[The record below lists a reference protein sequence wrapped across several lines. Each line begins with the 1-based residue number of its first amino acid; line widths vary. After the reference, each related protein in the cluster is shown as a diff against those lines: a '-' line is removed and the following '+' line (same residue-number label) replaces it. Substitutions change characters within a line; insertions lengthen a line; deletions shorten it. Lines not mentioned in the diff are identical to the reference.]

1 MDKKNGKEHTAA
13 YTVIGLAFVTL
24 GITLFDDEEVMRIS
38 FIGAGMLFLIYSAF
52 VGFRSSKSDSGI
64 EKDK

>member
-1 MDKKNGKEHTAA
+1 MDKKTGGEHTAA

-24 GITLFDDEEVMRIS
+24 GITLFDDEEVMRIG

-52 VGFRSSKSDSGI
+52 VGFRSSKGRS
-64 EKDK
+64 ENKDDA